1 MAKKKVDKGADNTSD
16 NGLDNG
22 AGENSSNAPQNAS
35 KDVASKVEDKEV
47 DFLDSDSGDIGASL
61 TSILNVPTETIST
74 EQTAE
79 DKSSVLEGF
88 GSPESNDFKKSD
100 LGGGDFS
107 EGIEDFTDLGED
119 GDSPFFEDN
128 ELLAEIGIE
137 LIDMMMTYGAM
148 AIAQDF
154 DNEEKYA
161 IKDKRK
167 KKLQAPL
174 EKILQ
179 NREVKTSPELVFC
192 FMMIVIYSPM
202 YVTAVK
208 ERRDKKNAK
217 AQMGSNPVPSIQP
230 VVKNLKNKS
239 TEDISVVPQP
249 KDDIENGDDSQHP
262 LSDMLSNMKPKRKA
276 GRPVG
281 STDLQPRKNLDDN
294 ERKRQIE
301 KAKAL
306 RKDGWSFAR
315 IGKELNVSEG
325 TATRWVRKAK

>member
-1 MAKKKVDKGADNTSD
+1 MAKKKIDKGADNTSD

-22 AGENSSNAPQNAS
+22 AGENSPNTPQNAS
-35 KDVASKVEDKEV
+35 KDVGNTVETKDV

-79 DKSSVLEGF
+79 DKSSVLEGYDV
-88 GSPESNDFKKSD
+88 PETNDFKKSNSS
-100 LGGGDFS
+100 GGDFS
-107 EGIEDFTDLGED
+107 ESIDDFTDLGED

-148 AIAQDF
+148 AVAQDF

-202 YVTAVK
+202 YVSAVK

-217 AQMGSNPVPSIQP
+217 GQVGGNPVPQAQP
-230 VVKNLKNKS
+230 VITNLKNNSKQ
-239 TEDISVVPQP
+239 DVSVVPQS
-249 KDDIENGDDSQHP
+249 KEDVENGDDSQHP

-294 ERKRQIE
+294 ERGRQIE

>member
-1 MAKKKVDKGADNTSD
+1 MAKKKIDKGADNTSD
-16 NGLDNG
+16 KGLDNLG
-22 AGENSSNAPQNAS
+22 VENAPITPKKAS
-35 KDVASKVEDKEV
+35 KEPIATAEETPSDY
-47 DFLDSDSGDIGASL
+47 LDSESGDIGASL
-61 TSILNVPTETIST
+61 TSILNVPTETIETT
-74 EQTAE
+74 ETIE
-79 DKSSVLEGF
+79 DKSDVLKGF
-88 GSPESNDFKKSD
+88 NSPSANTSESSEE
-100 LGGGDFS
+100 GGDFD
-107 EGIEDFTDLGED
+107 DFTNLGGD
-119 GDSPFFEDN
+119 DDDSPFFEDN

-148 AIAQDF
+148 AIAKDF

-179 NREVKTSPELVFC
+179 NRDVKTSPELVFC

-208 ERRDKKNAK
+208 ERKEKKD
-217 AQMGSNPVPSIQP
+217 S
-230 VVKNLKNKS
+230 LKNVGAPSPKNETVITPLPS
-239 TEDISVVPQP
+239 NKKDNVSVMPQS
-249 KDDIENGDDSQHP
+249 KEELENGDDSQHP

-281 STDLQPRKNLDDN
+281 STDLNPRKNLDEN
-294 ERKRQIE
+294 ERGRQIE

>member
-1 MAKKKVDKGADNTSD
+1 MAKKLKNKGADNTVD
-16 NGLDNG
+16 KGLDNVG
-22 AGENSSNAPQNAS
+22 GENTPITPQNPS
-35 KDVASKVEDKEV
+35 KDASVKALDIPT
-47 DFLDSDSGDIGASL
+47 DYLDSETGDIGASL
-61 TSILNVPTETIST
+61 TSILNVPTETITST
-74 EQTAE
+74 ETVE
-79 DKSSVLEGF
+79 DKSDVLQGF
-88 GSPESNDFKKSD
+88 NTPSSNGSNSGDSSSESD
-100 LGGGDFS
+100 LD
-107 EGIEDFTDLGED
+107 DFTDLGGD
-119 GDSPFFEDN
+119 DDDSPFFEDN

-148 AIAQDF
+148 AIAKDF

-179 NREVKTSPELVFC
+179 NRDVKTSPELVFC

-202 YVTAVK
+202 YITAVK
-208 ERRDKKNAK
+208 ERKEKKEEANNIGAPAPRSK
-217 AQMGSNPVPSIQP
+217 AVVSPLPSN
-230 VVKNLKNKS
+230 K
-239 TEDISVVPQP
+239 
-249 KDDIENGDDSQHP
+249 KDDISIMPEPNSELENGDDSQHP

-281 STDLQPRKNLDDN
+281 STDLNPRKNLDEN
-294 ERKRQIE
+294 ERGRQIE